1 MAVRQAIGAQR
12 GQLLRAQLSEVLVV
26 AGAAGVL
33 AVILARLLLPVF
45 IQLAPTGVPRLT
57 DAGISWTTLAF
68 AAGVALVAAL
78 ACGLVPALRASAPR
92 AMQARDGSRGT
103 TSRRRWGRDALVA
116 AQTALALVL
125 LIASGLLFRSH
136 SKLSQVNP
144 GYSTT
149 DLFTFQIAPEQPS
162 LRDGPSLARFSMD
175 FMDRI
180 RALPGVESVGL
191 IENVPL
197 DEGTSTS
204 RFRTE
209 GQTGDAGTRIAYTY
223 AGEDYYKTMGIR
235 VVSGRPFVREDSI
248 SSIGNVVISRS
259 AANILW
265 PGADPLGRKLQ
276 RDGLD
281 TWETVIGIVDD
292 VIQEN
297 FRRPAQ
303 ALVYLPQVGH
313 MPRQWALGS
322 PAYVVK
328 TARAETI
335 APDIR
340 AVVRQIAPEA
350 PMYRAYTMA
359 FLADRQMR
367 DLSFTM
373 LTLGLVSTLAL
384 ILGAIGLYGA
394 LSYVVAERTRE
405 IGVRMALGAQPR
417 VVRWMVVAQ
426 GAQVV
431 MAGVT
436 AGLAVALL
444 STRALGRLLYQVE
457 ALDVATFAGM
467 SASMLLIGLLAT
479 YLPARRASN
488 VDPIVSLRSE

>member
-1 MAVRQAIGAQR
+1 
-12 GQLLRAQLSEVLVV
+12 
-26 AGAAGVL
+26 
-33 AVILARLLLPVF
+33 
-45 IQLAPTGVPRLT
+45 
-57 DAGISWTTLAF
+57 
-68 AAGVALVAAL
+68 
-78 ACGLVPALRASAPR
+78 
-92 AMQARDGSRGT
+92 
-103 TSRRRWGRDALVA
+103 
-116 AQTALALVL
+116 
-125 LIASGLLFRSH
+125 
-136 SKLSQVNP
+136 
-144 GYSTT
+144 
-149 DLFTFQIAPEQPS
+149 
-162 LRDGPSLARFSMD
+162 
-175 FMDRI
+175 
-180 RALPGVESVGL
+180 
-191 IENVPL
+191 
-197 DEGTSTS
+197 
-204 RFRTE
+204 
-209 GQTGDAGTRIAYTY
+209 
-223 AGEDYYKTMGIR
+223 
-235 VVSGRPFVREDSI
+235 
-248 SSIGNVVISRS
+248 VISRG
-259 AANILW
+259 AANLLW

-281 TWETVIGIVDD
+281 TWETVIGVVDD

-297 FRRPAQ
+297 FRQPAQ

-313 MPRQWALGS
+313 TPRQWGLGS

-335 APDIR
+335 GPDIR

-417 VVRWMVVAQ
+417 VVCWMVVAQ

-436 AGLAVALL
+436 VGLAVALL
-444 STRALGRLLYQVE
+444 STRALGRLLYQVDK
-457 ALDVATFAGM
+457 LDVATFAGM

-488 VDPIVSLRSE
+488 VDPIVSLRSD